1 MTRLCGCGRRSWARP
16 CRTCRILARSPR
28 WPGARMGGSSPVA
41 TSRAP
46 FGCGRSH
53 LTGEPP
59 ASRSSL
65 DSGSNDRTIR
75 LWEAQEGRTRLV
87 FSGHSGVVEGLAF
100 TPDGG
105 SLLSGSEDGTM
116 LLWEVERGLCV
127 RALQGYAP
135 TLYDLDW
142 SPDGKELASVGSD
155 TEVCLWEVEG
165 HKPPRVLRGHTWTVY
180 GVAWRPDGRVL

>member
-1 MTRLCGCGRRSWARP
+1 AGPSSWLSGLS
-16 CRTCRILARSPR
+16 LAPD
-28 WPGARMGGSSPVA
+28 GSSRASTRWDRSVKQGELGGGGGLRLRQTLVGHTEQVNCVA
-41 TSRAP
+41 WSPEGATLA
-46 FGCGRSH
+46 
-53 LTGEPP
+53 
-59 ASRSSL
+59 
-65 DSGSNDRTIR
+65 SGSNDRTIR

-127 RALQGYAP
+127 RVIQGYAP

-142 SPDGKELASVGSD
+142 S
-155 TEVCLWEVEG
+155 
-165 HKPPRVLRGHTWTVY
+165 
-180 GVAWRPDGRVL
+180 